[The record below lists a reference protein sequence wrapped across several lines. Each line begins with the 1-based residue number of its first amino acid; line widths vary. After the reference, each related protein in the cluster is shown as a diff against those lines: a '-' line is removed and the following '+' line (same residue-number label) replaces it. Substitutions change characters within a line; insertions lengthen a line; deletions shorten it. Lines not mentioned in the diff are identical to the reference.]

1 RRPRRWG
8 LPWPRIC
15 SARARMRSWP
25 GCPIP
30 PLPDALRMDPRTPV
44 MLTRPAGRNE
54 SLARALR
61 AAGLA
66 VIEAPALAIER
77 LAAAVP
83 ARRAGALGV
92 CGRRQAVEALCS
104 GAPAAP
110 WPAAVHAAAVGA
122 AAARA
127 LRAHVPADWLLSPAD
142 GQPPASESLL
152 AVIEAANL
160 APG

>member
-1 RRPRRWG
+1 NRTAAASCARMPKADPRRPRRWG

-66 VIEAPALAIER
+66 VIGAPAPGVVR
-77 LAAAVP
+77 LGAAVP
-83 ARRAGALGV
+83 ALPAGGLCVFVRRPG
-92 CGRRQAVEALCS
+92 VEAFFS
-104 GAPAAP
+104 GSPAAS

-122 AAARA
+122 ATARA
-127 LRAHVPADWLLSPAD
+127 LRAHVPADWILSPAD
-142 GQPPASESLL
+142 GQPP
-152 AVIEAANL
+152 
-160 APG
+160 